1 MKISKQN
8 YFTKYFESNLANI
21 KNTWKDMISMR
32 IASSITPI
40 LLTFQNQ
47 TINPQKITNIFNN
60 YLSIIGKMT
69 QAKMKYSYENYTDY
83 LIMVV
88 KFWDLLMFD
97 QIFLSSQVKR
107 SVIIS
112 NKHGAS
118 CLVSCQTT

>member
-47 TINPQKITNIFNN
+47 TINPPKITNIFNN
-60 YLSIIGKMT
+60 YLSTIGKKT
-69 QAKMKYSYENYTDY
+69 QAKMKYSYGNYTDY

-88 KFWDLLMFD
+88 KF
-97 QIFLSSQVKR
+97 
-107 SVIIS
+107 
-112 NKHGAS
+112 
-118 CLVSCQTT
+118 

>member
-32 IASSITPI
+32 ISMRIASSITPI

-47 TINPQKITNIFNN
+47 TINPPKITNIFNN
-60 YLSIIGKMT
+60 YLSTIGKMT
-69 QAKMKYSYENYTDY
+69 HAKMKYSYGNYTDY

-88 KFWDLLMFD
+88 KF
-97 QIFLSSQVKR
+97 
-107 SVIIS
+107 
-112 NKHGAS
+112 
-118 CLVSCQTT
+118 